1 MDQIKELINNKSLEI
16 IQIQE
21 KLNTITDQE
30 GKNQL
35 LLKLNELLNEKF
47 KLIEIS
53 SSIFNKNCLIDN
65 NKIKKDEK
73 KDTNY
78 SKPIKRKFDSIED
91 KESSN
96 NKNNKLD
103 NFKIKKKDGN
113 HLI

>member
-53 SSIFNKNCLIDN
+53 SAIFNKNCLIDN
-65 NKIKKDEK
+65 NKIK

>member
-1 MDQIKELINNKSLEI
+1 M
-16 IQIQE
+16 
-21 KLNTITDQE
+21 
-30 GKNQL
+30 
-35 LLKLNELLNEKF
+35 
-47 KLIEIS
+47 
-53 SSIFNKNCLIDN
+53 
-65 NKIKKDEK
+65 K